1 MFETRN
7 IKLTLRYDGTGF
19 HGFQRQAG
27 HRTVQEELEKAILR
41 VTGEKVAVV
50 GAGRTDAG
58 VHALGQVANFRTTST
73 VPVDRLPLA
82 LNVHFNREIAV
93 YRAEEAGAR
102 FHAQRSAKR
111 KTYSYAIWVSPYPH
125 PLLRLY
131 TYHQPKPLDV
141 AAMEA
146 AAKAF
151 VGTRDFT
158 SFWSAGSVKTTP
170 VRTVYDLACRRE
182 RRDDQGGEL
191 VTFTITANGFLYR
204 MVRNIVGF
212 LLEVGRGQRG
222 PDDAGRV
229 LAAKDRQLAGRAA
242 QARGLC
248 LVEVAYDEPEQ
259 VFS

>member
-1 MFETRN
+1 MREDRN

-27 HRTVQEELEKAILR
+27 HRTVQEEMEKAIWR

-58 VHALGQVANFRTTST
+58 VHALGQVANFRTASA

-93 YRAEEAGAR
+93 YRAEEVPPG

-111 KTYSYAIWVSPYPH
+111 KTYAYSIWVSPHPH

-141 AAMEA
+141 GAMEA
-146 AAKAF
+146 ASRVL
-151 VGTRDFT
+151 VGTHDFT

-170 VRTVYDLACRRE
+170 VRTVYGLSCRRGE
-182 RRDDQGGEL
+182 RDGGEML
-191 VTFTITANGFLYR
+191 TFSITANGFLYR
-204 MVRNIVGF
+204 MVRNIMGF

-222 PDDAGRV
+222 PDEAGRV
-229 LAAKDRQLAGRAA
+229 LAGKDRQLAGRAA
-242 QARGLC
+242 QAQGLC
-248 LVEVAYDEPEQ
+248 LMEVVYDDLPAEQ